1 VIETQIRVFVFD
13 LMFWRLRMQ
22 TMSFLCIICWKT
34 VPISFVPFRPGLILG
49 SLSLCLCLGSSDSC
63 DDLSNVVS

>member
-34 VPISFVPFRPGLILG
+34 VLISFVPFRPGLILG
-49 SLSLCLCLGSSDSC
+49 SLS
-63 DDLSNVVS
+63 VSVSVSVWEVRIRVMI